1 MKKTAAH
8 SLTQQVQG
16 EHLLCVRAGGT
27 ANPAPALEM
36 RPIGGRDTRS
46 TGTCLVEAMRATGL
60 QTLSSGASGARM
72 TRVDM
77 AWTLKGQEGRFPAIG
92 PCCGP
97 KVNAE
102 AKLGRAGQDVCT
114 SRCGPPAHMA
124 LQGLQVSCEPCFPPP
139 CSCPA
144 TWPSCQPSWRP
155 PLHPLKVLASGSAG
169 V

>member
-102 AKLGRAGQDVCT
+102 AKLGRAGQELFAPHAVV
-114 SRCGPPAHMA
+114 P
-124 LQGLQVSCEPCFPPP
+124 LL
-139 CSCPA
+139 
-144 TWPSCQPSWRP
+144 TWPSRASRSHVNLVSRP
-155 PLHPLKVLASGSAG
+155 LAPALPHGHPASPAG
-169 V
+169 GHPCTH